1 MAMSVQKRWDLCD
14 KVVQVLGL
22 PHVTKTVVFARLS
35 EILLRDMDDFY
46 WNNVNRAT
54 AREDCSELF
63 PEPMV
68 SPPAE
73 IESPKPAP
81 KPRRRAAKNREPAQ
95 GRDAVRL
102 AHWFIDHCVDALI
115 AKRAFDAAY
124 ECLEKF
130 EAAQQGA
137 E

>member
-1 MAMSVQKRWDLCD
+1 MPVGKRWLLCD
-14 KVVQVLGL
+14 KIVEVIGL

-35 EILLRDMDDFY
+35 EILERDMDDSY
-46 WNNVNRAT
+46 WANVTREV
-54 AREDCSELF
+54 AREDCSKLF

-102 AHWFIDHCVDALI
+102 AHWFIDHCVDALT

-137 E
+137 EQA